1 MGELPGLCRVQR
13 GHEATVCV
21 LNSTNWLK
29 DTFIPWSTQ
38 MMYAGTLEGARHGP
52 IIRQR
57 PASEAGRGYFT
68 TLRIPVTHAG
78 IVYRRSQRTTRKSS
92 TQKLDLGFIR
102 SPSVFTH
109 IFYPPRSG
117 S

>member
-57 PASEAGRGYFT
+57 PASEAGHGYFT
-68 TLRIPVTHAG
+68 TLRSPLTHARV
-78 IVYRRSQRTTRKSS
+78 VYRRAHAENAKEFNTRVKSRVHLFTISFLLTFS
-92 TQKLDLGFIR
+92 TR
-102 SPSVFTH
+102 SSC
-109 IFYPPRSG
+109 
-117 S
+117 